1 MTGIFQCSS
10 QESGIKLFSSKA
22 LNEYSNEKARE
33 LLSAVLEN
41 TAFSCIAL
49 LVTHTC
55 FNFNNSDGSKGDDN
69 RNLETQHKMLTVKL
83 ELKLGDVVW
92 LAAGGSVADKAAR
105 GV

>member
-22 LNEYSNEKARE
+22 LNECSNEKTRE
-33 LLSAVLEN
+33 LSALLEN
-41 TAFSCIAL
+41 TAFSYIAL

-92 LAAGGSVADKAAR
+92 LAAGGSVADKAAL